1 MQGGAQGNHLIRDSK
16 LKAYLQAIRTHPEVR
31 GQRKALSWLSVR
43 QILRDS
49 GQEHYDL
56 DHSSYRK
63 WYDDVEGN
71 AGAEP
76 QDFAQDGLLAA
87 AHSRPKRAKRPNRLY
102 AGGEFDTTID

>member
-1 MQGGAQGNHLIRDSK
+1 MESDHISESEDDGDFDALAGN
-16 LKAYLQAIRTHPEVR
+16 T
-31 GQRKALSWLSVR
+31 
-43 QILRDS
+43 
-49 GQEHYDL
+49 
-56 DHSSYRK
+56 
-63 WYDDVEGN
+63 DVEGN